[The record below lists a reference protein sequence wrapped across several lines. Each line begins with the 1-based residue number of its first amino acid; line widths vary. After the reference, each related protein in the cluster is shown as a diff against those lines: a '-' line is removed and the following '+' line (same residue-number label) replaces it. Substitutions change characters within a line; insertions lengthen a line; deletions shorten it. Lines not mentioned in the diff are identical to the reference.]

1 MIQASNKIGRN
12 ESCPCGSGLKYK
24 RCCLEKD
31 QQRGR
36 QTAEGNQSAAPAA
49 GQHAVPVTAEGMV
62 KWIRELPWK
71 RTEDKQLAELLVEHM
86 HGMDPSI
93 VVRAVW
99 VWHCYADETAPA
111 YAKPEAYCAA
121 IEYLMSEAHGLSTT
135 QKGLAAKYGVS
146 PATLSK
152 RYRELA
158 AFFGDRAADSIT
170 AKIPEVALA

>member
-1 MIQASNKIGRN
+1 MIQVSNKIGRN

-24 RCCLEKD
+24 RCCLGKD
-31 QQRGR
+31 QQQGR
-36 QTAEGNQSAAPAA
+36 QTAEGNKAAVPAA
-49 GQHAVPVTAEGMV
+49 GQNVPVTAEGMV

-71 RTEDKQLAELLVEHM
+71 RPEDQQLAELLVEHM
-86 HGMDPSI
+86 HGTDPSI
-93 VVRAVW
+93 IIRAVW
-99 VWHCYADETAPA
+99 VWHCYADETTPA

-146 PATLSK
+146 PTTLSK

-158 AFFGDRAADSIT
+158 AFFGDRATDAMT

>member
-1 MIQASNKIGRN
+1 MNQGTNKIGRN

-24 RCCLEKD
+24 RCCLDKN
-31 QQRGR
+31 QKQGR
-36 QTAEGNQSAAPAA
+36 QTVEGNATSTPAA
-49 GQHAVPVTAEGMV
+49 GQTVPVTAEGMI
-62 KWIRELPWK
+62 KWIHELPWK
-71 RTEDKQLAELLVEHM
+71 RTEDQQLAELLVEHM
-86 HGMDPSI
+86 NGTEPSI
-93 VVRAVW
+93 IIRAVW

-146 PATLSK
+146 PTTLSK

-170 AKIPEVALA
+170 AKMPEVALA